1 MLMNMT
7 GVPRLVVRL
16 MMDRRVPL
24 GTKLILPAAVAY
36 LVLPIDIVPDIV
48 PALGRIDD
56 VLVLLISLAL
66 FLALAPKE
74 VVSEHLRAGRSG
86 GPPQGSDRVSQD
98 DVIEGSYRVKKDE
111 EERPR

>member
-36 LVLPIDIVPDIV
+36 LVLPIDIVPDV
-48 PALGRIDD
+48 LPVGRIDD

-86 GPPQGSDRVSQD
+86 GPPQGSDRDSKD